1 MILCTTSDDRSARV
15 WSLAW
20 EEEGESRPGL
30 ARWSTALLTPR
41 HVLYGHVARV
51 FRCQLHTLSAIIVNI

>member
-1 MILCTTSDDRSARV
+1 MLLCTTSDDRSARV

-20 EEEGESRPGL
+20 GEEEEGEGL
-30 ARWSTALLTPR
+30 ARWTTARLTPR

-51 FRCQLHTLSAIIVNI
+51 FRFQTIIIVNI

>member
-1 MILCTTSDDRSARV
+1 MLLCTTSDDRSARV

-20 EEEGESRPGL
+20 GEEEGL
-30 ARWSTALLTPR
+30 ARWTTARLMPR

-51 FRCQLHTLSAIIVNI
+51 FRFQLHTLSIITVNIYI

>member
-1 MILCTTSDDRSARV
+1 MVLCTTSDDRSARV

-20 EEEGESRPGL
+20 GEEGEGGL
-30 ARWSTALLTPR
+30 ARWNIARLTPR

-51 FRCQLHTLSAIIVNI
+51 FRCQLHTLSIIMVNI